1 MAFGEKKPLEIPN
14 MGNFILGPETSTN
27 FESGFRYQL
36 SMMTQ
41 KKKILCKIMLGNH
54 LPPRGLI

>member
-27 FESGFRYQL
+27 FESGWL
-36 SMMTQ
+36 SIVDDDTKKNTLQ
-41 KKKILCKIMLGNH
+41 KNAWKSLT
-54 LPPRGLI
+54 PPRGLI